1 MNIEDDLHRALAR
14 KPAPPD
20 FADRVMTRIE
30 AESGSMTGGG
40 MVRRSGAPRPRTAG
54 RYSRWLATAAALVL
68 VAGGGARYYEQQ
80 RQAAEAER
88 VKQEI
93 RVALQ
98 ITSDV
103 LARAQTRIQESG
115 NRR

>member
-1 MNIEDDLHRALAR
+1 MSIEQDLHRALAR

-20 FADRVMTRIE
+20 LADRVMARIE
-30 AESGSMTGGG
+30 GE
-40 MVRRSGAPRPRTAG
+40 RTA
-54 RYSRWLATAAALVL
+54 
-68 VAGGGARYYEQQ
+68 AGGGAGRHVRWLAAAAAVVLLAGGGAGYYEQQ

-93 RVALQ
+93 RAALQ

-103 LARAQTRIQESG
+103 LSLAQTRIQESG

>member
-1 MNIEDDLHRALAR
+1 MSIEQDLQRALAR

-20 FADRVMTRIE
+20 LADRVMARIE
-30 AESGSMTGGG
+30 GGR
-40 MVRRSGAPRPRTAG
+40 MAAG
-54 RYSRWLATAAALVL
+54 GRLGRHVRWLAAAAAVVL
-68 VAGGGARYYEQQ
+68 LAGGGARYYEQQ

-98 ITSDV
+98 ITGEV
-103 LARAQTRIQESG
+103 LARAQARLQESG

>member
-1 MNIEDDLHRALAR
+1 MNIEQDLHRALAP

-20 FADRVMTRIE
+20 LADRVMARIDGE
-30 AESGSMTGGG
+30 RPATGGW
-40 MVRRSGAPRPRTAG
+40 AG
-54 RYSRWLATAAALVL
+54 RHVRWLAAAAAVVL
-68 VAGGGARYYEQQ
+68 LAGGGVRHYEQQ

-88 VKQEI
+88 VKEEI
-93 RVALQ
+93 RIALQ

-103 LARAQTRIQESG
+103 LSLAQARIQESG

>member
-1 MNIEDDLHRALAR
+1 MSIEQDLHRALAR

-20 FADRVMTRIE
+20 FADRVMARVEPARSTAAR
-30 AESGSMTGGG
+30 SS
-40 MVRRSGAPRPRTAG
+40 RRHM
-54 RYSRWLATAAALVL
+54 RWLAAAAAVVL
-68 VAGGGARYYEQQ
+68 VASGGARYYEQQ

-93 RVALQ
+93 RIALQ
-98 ITSDV
+98 ITSEV
-103 LARAQTRIQESG
+103 LSLAQVRVQESV